1 MSLTKGVT
9 FMPTHDQQ
17 QYAKSRQLSARAK
30 DTEDDEEDTINK
42 CREYARMGCMRCE
55 PLSDEEVQAL
65 LE

>member
-1 MSLTKGVT
+1 
-9 FMPTHDQQ
+9 MPTHDQQ